1 MKVTARVD
9 YAIRA
14 VFELALNAGASHLQ
28 AKEIADRQK
37 IPLRFLEQILTQ
49 LKKSGLVHSIRGASG
64 GYRLAKTA
72 ERISLRDVME
82 TVEGEILF
90 VDPRVN
96 TDSIVVRV
104 WREIESEFLETLAA
118 ISLQDLVRRKI
129 RADQVIVYHI

>member
-1 MKVTARVD
+1 M
-9 YAIRA
+9 
-14 VFELALNAGASHLQ
+14 ALNAGASHLQ